1 MLRVK
6 HFVCVCVCVVLQ
18 DIGWVFFACGVAR
31 LFSIF
36 YVKYI
41 LNTTWCVF

>member
-1 MLRVK
+1 M
-6 HFVCVCVCVVLQ
+6 CVCVCVVLQ
-18 DIGWVFFACGVAR
+18 DIGWFFLLACVAR

-41 LNTTWCVF
+41 FKNTTLCVF